1 MSKKKK
7 NTFNEAYT
15 INATYLKDDG
25 YWSNIKKTQ
34 MVEVV
39 HGVNEKNN
47 HDEAERLFLKKY
59 KHLKNIEIKSVT
71 YE

>member
-15 INATYLKDDG
+15 IIATYLKADG

-34 MVEVV
+34 VVEVV

-47 HDEAERLFLKKY
+47 HNEAERLFLKKY
-59 KHLKNIEIKSVT
+59 NHLKNIEIKSVT